1 MKKATFITNAQLQT
15 QEHVHPWKQ
24 TTPFNTCE
32 QPAKTG
38 DGLVLF
44 RCEFDLPVGVRAAVV
59 RATALG
65 VFDLFVNGLR
75 VGTKMDD
82 GMRYDELKPEW
93 TDYKHRVF
101 SYEYDLLPLCG
112 DRVHNTLVAVVSQGW
127 WAGQMSCGYYCEDSV
142 VAFCGEIEVTGADGR
157 STLYASAPGWQT
169 AIGGP
174 IRAADIWDGEYYDAR
189 VPDPSLSP
197 EAYDWSDAVAY
208 EQFDGIVEPFV
219 GDPLRVHPKL
229 TRTPVSAVLH
239 DGVDEDGSEFGK
251 IHVLSRTVGQ
261 GCEAIKLKVGQKL
274 ILDMGQN
281 MVGRPRITIA
291 GAPSG
296 TMVTGIF
303 AEMLNDSGDRS
314 RGNDGPAGSMYVE
327 NYRRALSR
335 MTYIAAG
342 RGTETYEPTHTY
354 YGFRYLELHAD
365 ADIEVRSVQGRVVFS
380 DMKETGMI
388 ETDHPLVNQLI
399 SKIVWGMRGNYFS
412 NPTDCPQRDERYGW
426 TGDTQIFCGAGAYF
440 YDTHRFMRK
449 WLGDVRAC
457 QASYDGE
464 VGDIIPTLPIVGR
477 NAAAWGD
484 AAITVPYQMWRMF
497 RDETLLADHYE
508 AMESYMHSLEQYGM
522 NGPKPTYGDW
532 LCYDVTDK
540 TYIGVCYYAFD
551 AYLMSGFSKVLARC
565 ETKYEVRAAYYHHLR
580 EKILAHW
587 RATYLKD
594 DGSLTEDTQT
604 GYLLAL
610 AFGMIDEESE
620 PELVENFRRRLRD
633 KIESNDYCLSTG
645 FVGTG
650 ILNRTLGENGMNDL
664 AYSLLLQTKD
674 PSWLYSVLQG
684 ATTVWE
690 RWNSYT
696 VEKGFGPVGM
706 NSFNHYAYGAVAEW
720 MFGYMAGIRPDPRTG
735 GFEHFVLAPEPD
747 TRTPAQLPKGQ
758 TPIRHVKAH
767 YDSRYG
773 RIESAW
779 DAMDDGFRYCFTVPM
794 GSSATVILSVAD
806 GRETLCVNGVELS
819 ADELCATVEGG
830 RWHFEI
836 GTGSYTI
843 V

>member
-1 MKKATFITNAQLQT
+1 M
-15 QEHVHPWKQ
+15 
-24 TTPFNTCE
+24 
-32 QPAKTG
+32 
-38 DGLVLF
+38 
-44 RCEFDLPVGVRAAVV
+44 

-65 VFDLFVNGLR
+65 VFDLFVNGAR
-75 VGTKMDD
+75 VGTNTPQ

-93 TDYKHRVF
+93 TDYNHRVF

-112 DRVHNTLVAVVSQGW
+112 GREHNTLLAVVSRGW
-127 WAGQMSCGYYCEDSV
+127 WAGQLACNAYSPDGVC
-142 VAFCGEIEVTGADGR
+142 AFCGEIEVTGADGKR
-157 STLYASAPGWQT
+157 TLYASAPGWKT
-169 AIGGP
+169 AIGGC
-174 IRAADIWDGEYYDAR
+174 IRTAGIWDGEYYDAR
-189 VPDPSLSP
+189 VPDPSLFP
-197 EAYDWSDAVAY
+197 EAYEWSEAVAY
-208 EQFDGIVEPFV
+208 EGYPGVVMPFI
-219 GDPLRVHPKL
+219 GEPLRVHKSL

-239 DGVDEDGSEFGK
+239 EGVEQDGSEFGR
-251 IHVLSRTVGQ
+251 IHVLNRAVGQ
-261 GCEAIKLKVGQKL
+261 GCEAMTLKAGQHL

-281 MVGRPRITIA
+281 MVGRPRITVS
-291 GAPSG
+291 GAASG
-296 TMVTGIF
+296 TKITGIF
-303 AEMLNDSGDRS
+303 AEMLNDSGERS

-342 RGTETYEPTHTY
+342 RGTESYEPTHTY
-354 YGFRYLELHAD
+354 YGFRYLELSAD
-365 ADIEVRSVQGRVVFS
+365 ADVEIRSVQGCVVFS
-380 DMKETGMI
+380 DMRETGMI

-399 SKIVWGMRGNYFS
+399 SNIVWGMRGNYFS

-426 TGDTQIFCGAGAYF
+426 TGDTQIFAGAGAYF

-457 QASYDGE
+457 QASHDGE
-464 VGDIIPTLPIVGR
+464 VGDVIPTLPIVGR

-484 AAITVPYQMWRMF
+484 AAVVVPYHMWHMF
-497 RDETLLADHYE
+497 RDETLLAEHYE

-522 NGPKPTYGDW
+522 DGPKPTYGDW

-540 TYIGVCYYAFD
+540 TYIGVCYYAYD
-551 AYLMSGFSKVLARC
+551 AYLMSGFSKVLSRC

-580 EKILAHW
+580 EKIVASW
-587 RATYLKD
+587 RERYLLE
-594 DGSLTEDTQT
+594 DGKLREDTQT

-610 AFGMIDEESE
+610 AFEMVDPEKE
-620 PELVENFRRRLRD
+620 PELVEGFRRRLRE
-633 KIESNDYCLSTG
+633 KIEQNDYCLSTG

-684 ATTVWE
+684 ATTIWE

-720 MFGYMAGIRPDPRTG
+720 MFAYMAGIRPDERTG
-735 GFEHFVLAPEPD
+735 GFEHFMLAPVPD
-747 TRTPAQLPKGQ
+747 TRTPEQLPDGQ
-758 TPIRHVKAH
+758 TPIRRVKAH
-767 YDSRYG
+767 YDTKTG

-779 DAMDDGFRYCFTVPM
+779 EYVCDTFRYAFSVPA
-794 GSSATVILSVAD
+794 GTSATVVFPLS
-806 GRETLCVNGVELS
+806 GERQTLLVNGIEMDADALGAVCS
-819 ADELCATVEGG
+819 ADAW
-830 RWHFEI
+830 RFEVGAGKYVI
-836 GTGSYTI
+836 Q
-843 V
+843 